1 MARASGAGLLYFS
14 LDCVLDDKF
23 DLIEAEFGLKGFA
36 VVVKLFQ
43 RIYGQDGYYC
53 EWNDDIGML
62 FSKKINEDRTLVSDI
77 VNRAVDRGLFSE
89 EKLRKYQILTSRGVQ
104 KQYFES
110 TSRRKNVSVIR
121 EYLLVNVG
129 QIPKNVNIISLN
141 DDIRGLNADISTQ
154 SKVKE
159 KKVNESKVEESRRKE
174 NKTDSD
180 LLLENSNCI
189 EHFQTNINPVMT
201 NRELDI
207 LLKLRKMGAEDDMII
222 LAIDEAIENNARNIK
237 YIAKIVG
244 SCLAEG
250 CTTAAQFKAR
260 QANWEQKKRYK
271 DKRRSASNVANFD
284 QRDYDPEFYDQFDSS
299 LELLGDKEEGE

>member
-1 MARASGAGLLYFS
+1 MARASGAGLLYFP

-36 VVVKLFQ
+36 VVVKLYQ

-62 FSKKINEDRTLVSDI
+62 FSKTINEDRTLVSDI

-89 EKLRKYQILTSRGVQ
+89 EKLRKYQILTSRGIQ

-121 EYLLVNVG
+121 EYLLVNAD
-129 QIPKNVNIISLN
+129 QIPESVNII
-141 DDIRGLNADISTQ
+141 GLNVDISAQ
-154 SKVKE
+154 SKGKESKVKE
-159 KKVNESKVEESRRKE
+159 IKVKQKREEEDPK
-174 NKTDSD
+174 
-180 LLLENSNCI
+180 LLLENTNCI
-189 EHFQTNINPVMT
+189 QHYQNNINPVMT
-201 NRELDI
+201 NRELEI
-207 LLKLRKMGAEDDMII
+207 LLKLRKMGAEDGMIV

-244 SCLAEG
+244 SCLSEG
-250 CTTAAQFKAR
+250 CTTADQFRAR
-260 QANWEQKKRYK
+260 QAIWEQKKKYEE
-271 DKRRSASNVANFD
+271 KRQGTSNVANFS
-284 QRDYDPEFYDQFDSS
+284 QREYDAEFYEQFDRS
-299 LELLGDKEEGE
+299 LDLLKDEDQG